1 MKNLLISSLCL
12 IFSMTVMAEEEFDPF
27 EDANRVIF
35 EFNQG
40 LDETLFEPV
49 AKSYKENVPKPAQ
62 NRVSDFSSNIG
73 DIGTL
78 GNEIAQFE
86 LINSTTTLGRVL
98 INSTVGLFG
107 LFDVA
112 SNWGLEKTQED
123 FGQTLAVWGTPKGAY
138 VVLPVLGSST
148 LRDVTGKVADGAQRV
163 KRTKALKEVEK
174 VEIIALQA
182 VDTRVKLLPATDF
195 IEHSDDSY
203 IAVRSAYLQKRKYD
217 IYNGNPPED
226 DEF

>member
-1 MKNLLISSLCL
+1 
-12 IFSMTVMAEEEFDPF
+12 
-27 EDANRVIF
+27 
-35 EFNQG
+35 
-40 LDETLFEPV
+40 
-49 AKSYKENVPKPAQ
+49 
-62 NRVSDFSSNIG
+62 
-73 DIGTL
+73 
-78 GNEIAQFE
+78 
-86 LINSTTTLGRVL
+86 
-98 INSTVGLFG
+98 VGLFG

>member
-12 IFSMTVMAEEEFDPF
+12 IFSMIVIAEEEFDPF
-27 EDANRVIF
+27 EETNRVIF
-35 EFNQG
+35 EFNQD
-40 LDETLFEPV
+40 LDEALFEPV
-49 AKSYKENVPKPAQ
+49 AKSYQENVAKPVQ

-86 LINSTTTLGRVL
+86 LINSASTLGRVL

-112 SNWGLEKTQED
+112 SDWGLEKTEED
-123 FGQTLAVWGTPKGAY
+123 FGQTLAVWGTPEGSY
-138 VVLPVLGSST
+138 VVLPVLGPST
-148 LRDVTGKVADGAQRV
+148 LRDAAGKVVDVAQRV
-163 KRTKALKEVEK
+163 ERTEKLKTAQEAGV
-174 VEIIALQA
+174 IALQA
-182 VDTRVKLLPATDF
+182 VDTRVKLLPVIDL
-195 IEHSDDSY
+195 IRQSDDPY
-203 IAVRSAYLQKRKYD
+203 VAVRSSYLQKRKHD
-217 IYNGNPPED
+217 IYNGNLPED